1 MNEVDRLARE
11 ISRTNHR
18 IEKLQK
24 FRERQHEELKQ
35 LLSGKTVHKPR
46 PLFDDYEPKATPAKV
61 EIVEGDPR
69 SSTTRLIEKYRR
81 GWLNMIPQ
89 DKYRHIVDKP
99 WRNDKFLRAWHAKLP
114 HSHARGAGRIAIR
127 TAAILAMIHSP
138 EDAHAAIIKRF
149 EWLGDPRL
157 NQLAITPALMALAD
171 MPARSDVRE
180 GWQRLVYM
188 RAMDAFHD
196 VDTGTKDMT
205 QDAIPNDHQYIWR
218 LAGFGELMARRPE

>member
-1 MNEVDRLARE
+1 MDEIDRLVRDMAYTRRK
-11 ISRTNHR
+11 IQS
-18 IEKLQK
+18 LQ
-24 FRERQHEELKQ
+24 ECHDRQRAALKA
-35 LLSGKTVHKPR
+35 LMNGDKEDKPL
-46 PLFDDYEPKATPAKV
+46 PLFEGVVNKTTPAKV
-61 EIVEGDPR
+61 EIVEGNPK
-69 SSTTRLIEKYRR
+69 SSTTRLMDKYRR

-89 DKYRHIVDKP
+89 DKYRHIVEKP
-99 WRNDKFLRAWHAKLP
+99 WRNDKFLRLWHAKLP

-127 TAAILAMIHSP
+127 TAAILAMIHSS
-138 EDAHAAIIKRF
+138 EDGHAAIIKRF

-157 NQLAITPALMALAD
+157 NQLAITPALLALAD

-196 VDTGTKDMT
+196 VDNGTKDMT
-205 QDAIPNDHQYIWR
+205 QDAIPNDHPYIWH